1 MECVCIIR
9 CRFLVRAKRAKSSK
23 ASEASH
29 LYFYNNLVNKNHKL
43 SEMVQKTIGNAEEMR
58 KMGIKSIK

>member
-29 LYFYNNLVNKNHKL
+29 LYLYNNLVNKNHKL
-43 SEMVQKTIGNAEEMR
+43 SEIAQKMIGNGAEIR
-58 KMGIKSIK
+58 KIVIKSIE